1 MTAEGIMQTLLTE
14 GDLLDNNGK
23 LIQAGYSTY
32 LAKKYDRSRINA
44 SKFRIKEWDYYAVTD
59 G

>member
-1 MTAEGIMQTLLTE
+1 MQTLLTE

-44 SKFRIKEWDYYAVTD
+44 SKFRIKE
-59 G
+59 

>member
-1 MTAEGIMQTLLTE
+1 MQTLLTE

-32 LAKKYDRSRINA
+32 LAKKYDRNKIKA
-44 SKFRIKEWDYYAVTD
+44 SKQ
-59 G
+59 